1 MTLPLTT
8 HVLGYPRI
16 GARRELKKATEAY
29 WQGKISRAALDDT
42 ARALRR
48 AHWLAQQKAG
58 IGLIPSNDFS
68 FYDQVLD
75 LTCLVGNVPP
85 RFGKIPGDVE
95 LDTRFAIARGVRRGR
110 GEEACCGTCQNDT
123 FASEMTKWFDTNYH
137 YIVPEFSAE
146 TRFRLA
152 STKPFDEFAE
162 ALALGIKTK
171 PVFVGPVTY
180 LSLGKVHDTAHPEFD
195 PLALLDDLVAIYIQ
209 VLQRLAALGA
219 EWVQLDEP
227 IAATNLSPA
236 LRAALH
242 RAYEKIVAAVPSL
255 KILVACYFGGL
266 RDNLTDFV
274 RLPVRAVH
282 IDAVRAPEE
291 LEAVLAAL
299 PAPTALSLGIIDGR
313 NIWRTDLERAL
324 PLVRRALAALGPE
337 RLLLAPSCS
346 LQHVP
351 VSLREETKLDVDLRD
366 WLAFA
371 EEKLTE
377 VVELRA
383 LALGGGGGV
392 FLAENRRAWAAR
404 RTSPRIH
411 RPGVQARL
419 AAVSPDDFHRKSPFP
434 VRQRQQRE
442 RLRLPLFPTTTIG
455 SFPQTAEIRAI
466 RARWR
471 KGEIT
476 DDAYRIFLENA
487 TAACVRFQEEA
498 GVDMLVHGE
507 FERNDMVEYFGEQ
520 LAGYA
525 FTRNGWVQS
534 YGSRCVKPPVI
545 YGDVSRPAPMT
556 VAWSRYAQSL
566 TAKPMKGM
574 LSGPLTMLFWSFVR
588 DDLPKREVALQ
599 LALALRDEVLDLE
612 AAGIKL
618 IQIDEPAIRE
628 GLPLKQADWPAYLDW
643 AVQAFRITASG
654 VRDETQIHTHMC
666 YSEFKDILPAIAA
679 LDADVITIETSR
691 ARMKLLDAF
700 ADFKYPND
708 IGPGLYDIHSPRV
721 PAQAEMRALLDR
733 ALAVVPA
740 ERLWVNP
747 DCGLKTRGWPET
759 EAALAKMVA
768 TARDARSALAAD
780 GMVLGNDAN

>member
-1 MTLPLTT
+1 MSVA
-8 HVLGYPRI
+8 HILGFPRI
-16 GARRELKKATEAY
+16 GAQRELKTAVEAH
-29 WQGKISRAALDDT
+29 WNGALDEAGLHDV

-48 AHWLAQQKAG
+48 RHWQLQRDAGLDLVTVGDFAFYDHLHNVTAMIGATPLRYGFGKPAGLPEYFAMARGTLAQPALAMK
-58 IGLIPSNDFS
+58 
-68 FYDQVLD
+68 
-75 LTCLVGNVPP
+75 
-85 RFGKIPGDVE
+85 
-95 LDTRFAIARGVRRGR
+95 
-110 GEEACCGTCQNDT
+110 
-123 FASEMTKWFDTNYH
+123 KWFDTNYH
-137 YIVPEFSAE
+137 YLVPEIGAD
-146 TRFRLA
+146 TRFALNRQWLLPEVREA
-152 STKPFDEFAE
+152 RALGHRIKVALPGPLTWLWLSEAE
-162 ALALGIKTK
+162 AG
-171 PVFVGPVTY
+171 
-180 LSLGKVHDTAHPEFD
+180 FD
-195 PLALLDDLVAIYIQ
+195 KLALLSLLLNVYWA
-209 VLQRLAALGA
+209 LLGELTALGV

-227 IAATNLSPA
+227 ILSLDLPDDW
-236 LRAALH
+236 R
-242 RAYEKIVAAVPSL
+242 RAYVTAYGELAGAGPR
-255 KILVACYFGGL
+255 ILLTTYFGDVSEHLAML
-266 RDNLTDFV
+266 RD
-274 RLPVRAVH
+274 LPVAGVH
-282 IDAVRAPEE
+282 LDLVRAPQQ
-291 LEAVLAAL
+291 LASFL
-299 PAPTALSLGIIDGR
+299 GEWPQDKTLSLGVVDGR
-313 NIWRTDLERAL
+313 NLWRTDLAAAL
-324 PLVRRALAALGPE
+324 KTLHAANAALGE
-337 RLLLAPSCS
+337 RLWISTSCS
-346 LQHVP
+346 LLHVP
-351 VSLREETKLDVDLRD
+351 TDLSYEHQLDPRLQRWMAFAVQKLDELALLKRALRD
-366 WLAFA
+366 GEAAVWR
-371 EEKLTE
+371 
-377 VVELRA
+377 ELHEA
-383 LALGGGGGV
+383 AS
-392 FLAENRRAWAAR
+392 AIADRRAAPSTCVPAVRARVAALTPADAQR
-404 RTSPRIH
+404 R
-411 RPGVQARL
+411 
-419 AAVSPDDFHRKSPFP
+419 SPFA
-434 VRQRQQRE
+434 VRIAAQQAQ
-442 RLRLPLFPTTTIG
+442 LRLPKLPTTTIG
-455 SFPQTAEIRAI
+455 SFPQTAEIRAA
-466 RARWR
+466 RAAY
-471 KGEIT
+471 KAGT
-476 DDAYRIFLENA
+476 LDAAAYRMAMQSEIRIAVEK
-487 TAACVRFQEEA
+487 QEA
-498 GVDMLVHGE
+498 LGLDVLVHGE
-507 FERNDMVEYFGEQ
+507 PERNDMVEYFGEQ